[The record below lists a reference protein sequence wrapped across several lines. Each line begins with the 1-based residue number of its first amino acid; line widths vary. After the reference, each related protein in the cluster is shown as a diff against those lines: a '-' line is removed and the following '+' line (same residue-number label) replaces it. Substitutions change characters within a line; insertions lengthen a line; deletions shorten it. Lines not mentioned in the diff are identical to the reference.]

1 MSGNLDDLP
10 KGFLQALEGKTPS
23 TLKRTDFSLGDG
35 DSLLEEEE
43 PTKEDRPAPA
53 AKGPAPKALD
63 LSEVFEEEVLQEG
76 EDEED
81 LVDDEPPAD
90 DMPMS
95 SELDK
100 DTINFIT
107 QQTLEDPALAAVRE
121 VAEKNRL
128 AARLED
134 RSRVSLSLIH
144 I

>member
-35 DSLLEEEE
+35 DSLLEDEEE
-43 PTKEDRPAPA
+43 PTKEDRPAPT
-53 AKGPAPKALD
+53 AKAPAPKALD
-63 LSEVFEEEVLQEG
+63 LSEVFEEGMLQEG

-90 DMPMS
+90 EIPM
-95 SELDK
+95 
-100 DTINFIT
+100 
-107 QQTLEDPALAAVRE
+107 
-121 VAEKNRL
+121 
-128 AARLED
+128 
-134 RSRVSLSLIH
+134 SLSLIH